1 MNPLDQP
8 ITFTIG
14 KDHIID
20 IGDGKVRVEIGL
32 TLREFLDVCGI
43 KNMNPQPSYIN
54 VIAQGGGYTVM
65 EYNGIYLVKGLV
77 AGITVAFNNR
87 DEWNLMMAVLKIA
100 DAQINGVDE

>member
-14 KDHIID
+14 KEHIID

-43 KNMNPQPSYIN
+43 KIP
-54 VIAQGGGYTVM
+54 
-65 EYNGIYLVKGLV
+65 KGRKK
-77 AGITVAFNNR
+77 A
-87 DEWNLMMAVLKIA
+87 
-100 DAQINGVDE
+100 